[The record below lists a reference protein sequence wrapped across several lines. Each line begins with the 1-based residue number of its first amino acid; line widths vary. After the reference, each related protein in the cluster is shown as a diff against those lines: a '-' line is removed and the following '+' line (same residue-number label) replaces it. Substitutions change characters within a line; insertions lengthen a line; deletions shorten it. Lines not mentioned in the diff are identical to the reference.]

1 MQQTGQRDTPP
12 ELALRRALHAMGLRY
27 RVDRAPI
34 RGFRRRADIVFSA
47 ARVAVF
53 VDGCFWHGC
62 PIHGTWPKSNGAWW
76 REKIEANKSRDADTN
91 ARLAQVGW
99 RVVRVWAHDDPQ
111 VAAEEIAA
119 TVRRR
124 FMESSARPK
133 AHRAARAGRVNQGSQ
148 P

>member
-1 MQQTGQRDTPP
+1 
-12 ELALRRALHAMGLRY
+12 MGLRY

-34 RGFRRRADIVFSA
+34 RGLRRRADIVFSA

-62 PIHGTWPKSNGAWW
+62 PDHGTWPKSNAAWW

-91 ARLAQVGW
+91 ARLAQAGW
-99 RVVRVWAHDDPQ
+99 RVIRVWAHDDPQ
-111 VAAEEIAA
+111 VAAREVAN
-119 TVRRR
+119 TVLGAV
-124 FMESSARPK
+124 MESSVSAKSSGLRSEPQ
-133 AHRAARAGRVNQGSQ
+133 VNQGSQ